1 MVVLQVGETPA
12 FVLEC
17 RSTTRGMKDQIRV
30 FETHTPHSPSNLWY
44 KSFSPSTRYLFSEG
58 MRPSQ
63 PPLPILM
70 FRCTFSPWVELVC
83 EGEKEVG
90 GRRSPFIVD
99 RRVIRHHH
107 QCNLDDLSLLKLE
120 LGILGTW
127 CLSICFLSSFKTPIE
142 VPTGNDPLPF
152 PAAFSGCCKRV
163 MA

>member
-17 RSTTRGMKDQIRV
+17 RPTAPGMKNQNHV
-30 FETHTPHSPSNLWY
+30 FETHTPLSLHSIYGTSLLVRSQDI
-44 KSFSPSTRYLFSEG
+44 SFLKVCDF
-58 MRPSQ
+58 PSQ

-107 QCNLDDLSLLKLE
+107 QCNRDDLSLLKLE

-127 CLSICFLSSFKTPIE
+127 CFSICFFE
-142 VPTGNDPLPF
+142 
-152 PAAFSGCCKRV
+152 
-163 MA
+163 